1 MHKPIWFTLGI
12 LFLGIAF
19 VGVLVPGIPWS
30 TPAVVAAFCF
40 SKSSQ
45 RMHNYIHSHSVF
57 GPFLKGWSDKKI
69 FPIKAKKLM
78 LITMGVSLIIVW
90 FTIESWITFSI
101 ILALMIGTIIWGWR
115 YPGSEEE
122 YERRKAAGEKI
133 AWLK

>member
-45 RMHNYIHSHSVF
+45 RMHNYIHSHPVF

>member
-1 MHKPIWFTLGI
+1 MHKSIWFTLGI

-19 VGVLVPGIPWS
+19 IGVILPGIPWS
-30 TPAVVAAFCF
+30 TPAVIAAYCF

-45 RMHNYIHSHSVF
+45 RMHDYIHSHSIF

-78 LITMGVSLIIVW
+78 LVTMGVSLIIVW
-90 FTIESWITFSI
+90 FTIDSWLVFSL
-101 ILALMIGTIIWGWR
+101 ILSLMIGTIIWGWR

-122 YERRKAAGEKI
+122 YERRKASGEKI

>member
-1 MHKPIWFTLGI
+1 MRKSIWFTLGI

-19 VGVLVPGIPWS
+19 IGIIIPGIPWS

-40 SKSSQ
+40 SQSSTK
-45 RMHNYIHSHSVF
+45 MHHYIHSHPIF

-69 FPIKAKKLM
+69 FPTKAKQLM
-78 LITMGVSLIIVW
+78 LITMTISLIIAW
-90 FTIESWITFSI
+90 FTIKSWIIFNI
-101 ILALMIGTIIWGWR
+101 ILILMIGTLIWGWR

-122 YERRKAAGEKI
+122 YNRRKNSGQKI

>member
-1 MHKPIWFTLGI
+1 MHKSIWFTLGI

-19 VGVLVPGIPWS
+19 IGVILPGIPWS
-30 TPAVVAAFCF
+30 TPAVIAAYCF

-45 RMHNYIHSHSVF
+45 RMHDYIHSHSIF

-78 LITMGVSLIIVW
+78 LVTMGVSLIIVW
-90 FTIESWITFSI
+90 FTIDSWLVFSL

>member
-1 MHKPIWFTLGI
+1 MHKSIWFTFGLF
-12 LFLGIAF
+12 FLGLAF
-19 VGVLVPGIPWS
+19 VGVILPGIPWS
-30 TPAVVAAFCF
+30 TPAVIAAYCF

-45 RMHNYIHSHSVF
+45 RMHDYIHSHSIF

-78 LITMGVSLIIVW
+78 LVTMGVSLIIVW
-90 FTIESWITFSI
+90 FTIDSWLVFSL

>member
-1 MHKPIWFTLGI
+1 MHKSIWFTLGI

-19 VGVLVPGIPWS
+19 IGIVLPGIPWS

-45 RMHNYIHSHSVF
+45 RMHDYIHSHPIF
-57 GPFLKGWSDKKI
+57 GPFLKGWSDKNI
-69 FPIKAKKLM
+69 FPTKAKKLM
-78 LITMGVSLIIVW
+78 LITMSISLIIAW
-90 FTIESWITFSI
+90 FTIESWLIFNI
-101 ILALMIGTIIWGWR
+101 ILALMIITLIWGWR

-122 YERRKAAGEKI
+122 YNRRKATGQKI

>member
-1 MHKPIWFTLGI
+1 MHKSIWFTLGI

-19 VGVLVPGIPWS
+19 IGVVLPGIPWS
-30 TPAVVAAFCF
+30 TPAVIAAYCF

-45 RMHNYIHSHSVF
+45 RMHDYIHSHSIF

-78 LITMGVSLIIVW
+78 LITMSISLIIAW
-90 FTIESWITFSI
+90 FTIDSWLVFSL